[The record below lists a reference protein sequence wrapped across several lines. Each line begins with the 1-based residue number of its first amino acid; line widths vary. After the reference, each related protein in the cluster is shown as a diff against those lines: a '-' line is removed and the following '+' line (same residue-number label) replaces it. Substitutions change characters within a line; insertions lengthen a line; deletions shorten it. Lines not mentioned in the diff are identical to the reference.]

1 MNKIFSRRLGALML
15 GLVVALAADAAPEA
29 ERRAGLRAAF
39 IAADSGQLSLEQ
51 AARWSRDR
59 LYPWLQ
65 ATVLRKQLATVEPAR
80 VRATLARMGEQPAAK
95 WLRTL
100 WLQELARREDWAS
113 LREDWRDSDDIAL
126 RCAYLRARMP
136 AGDAVDP
143 AWLADARAL
152 WLTAGSLPKHCDAPM
167 AKLAALGKLDEALRW
182 QRIDLAI
189 AEGEAGVVRFV
200 GRGLGP
206 EGSRLADAYA
216 SYLATPTPAVPA
228 GWPVDARSRAVVAT
242 GLSRL
247 ARRDP
252 DRAQALFD
260 ALPASRLDAAGR
272 GRVLYDIALW
282 TVASYLPGSAQR
294 LNAVPES
301 AYDKKLHEWRARE
314 AMSRGDDAAALAA
327 ITKMPDAQR
336 NDPQWQ
342 YFEARLRERL
352 GQIPAS
358 KALYQRAAQ
367 APGFHGWLA
376 ADRLQQPYALCPLE
390 PSGDPAL
397 ARRVAADEGLARAL
411 DLFAIDRSDAAAREW
426 AAAVKPMS
434 DDARRV
440 AVRRAIAD
448 GWYDRAVF
456 GMNGGGDDARF
467 YALRF
472 PLHHESDI
480 RVQSQV
486 NALDP
491 AWVAGQT
498 RAESSFMP
506 RARSGADARGLMQLL
521 PGTGQL
527 VAKRL
532 GLPWQGGES
541 LYDPA
546 TNIRLGTA
554 YMRQMLD
561 RHGGKAYLAI
571 AAYNAGPAPASRWEA
586 ARGQLDPD
594 FFIESIPYKET
605 REYVARVLAFSVVYD
620 WRLNGNAGPLSERM
634 RGRLVTDPKQR
645 RPFTCPVRAV
655 AQE

>member
-15 GLVVALAADAAPEA
+15 GLVVALAADAAPNA

-397 ARRVAADEGLARAL
+397 ARRVAAEEGLARAL

>member
-1 MNKIFSRRLGALML
+1 MNKIFSRRLGALLL
-15 GLVVALAADAAPEA
+15 GLALALVADAAPDSD
-29 ERRAGLRAAF
+29 RRAALRAAF

-51 AARWSRDR
+51 AARWSGDR

-65 ATVLRKQLATVEPAR
+65 ATVLRKQIATADPAR
-80 VRATLARMGEQPAAK
+80 VRAVLATMGEQPAAK
-95 WLRTL
+95 WLRTM

-113 LREDWRDSDDIAL
+113 FREAWRDTDDTTL

-136 AGDAVDP
+136 AGEEVDP

-152 WLTAGSLPKHCDAPM
+152 WLTAGSLPTYCDAPM
-167 AKLAALGKLDEALRW
+167 AKLAAIGKLDEALRW

-189 AEGEAGVVRFV
+189 PAGEAGVVRFA

-206 EGSRLADAYA
+206 EGSRLADSYA
-216 SYLATPTPAVPA
+216 AYLAAPTPAVPPS
-228 GWPVDARSRAVVAT
+228 WPVDARSRAVVAA

-260 ALPASRLDAAGR
+260 ALPANRLDAEGR

-327 ITKMPDAQR
+327 ITKMPEAQR
-336 NDPQWQ
+336 SDPQWQ

-352 GQIPAS
+352 GQIPAA

-376 ADRLQQPYALCPLE
+376 ADRLQQAYALCPLE
-390 PSGDPAL
+390 PSSDPAL
-397 ARRVAADEGLARAL
+397 DRRVAGNQGMARAL
-411 DLFAIDRSDAAAREW
+411 DLFAIERPDAAAREW
-426 AAAVKPMS
+426 AAAVKSMS
-434 DDARRV
+434 DDERRV
-440 AVRRAIAD
+440 AVRRAVAD
-448 GWYDRAVF
+448 GWFDRAVF
-456 GMNGGGDDARF
+456 GMNGGGDDAR
-467 YALRF
+467 YYGLRF

-486 NALDP
+486 NALDA

-521 PGTGQL
+521 PGTAQL

-571 AAYNAGPAPASRWEA
+571 AAYNAGPAPAARWEA

-605 REYVARVLAFSVVYD
+605 REYVSRVLAFSVVYD
-620 WRLNGNAGPLSERM
+620 WRLNGNAAPLSERM
-634 RGRLVTDPKQR
+634 RGRLVTDPRQR
-645 RPFTCPVRAV
+645 RAFACPVRAV
-655 AQE
+655 ASQ